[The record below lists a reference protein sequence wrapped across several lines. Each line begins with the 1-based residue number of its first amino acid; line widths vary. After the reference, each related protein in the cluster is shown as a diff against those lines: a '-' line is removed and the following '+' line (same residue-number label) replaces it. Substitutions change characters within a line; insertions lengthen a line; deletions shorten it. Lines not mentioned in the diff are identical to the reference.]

1 MAYELVQTRI
11 PYKQVFR
18 YPKPK
23 RKPWCN
29 WFGEIVALR
38 IEVVD
43 PEEAP
48 VAYEVRFG
56 PDDCS
61 QAARLSDQE
70 LSGRSVVA
78 DGRRLQLRPA
88 PGVLRDGDE

>member
-1 MAYELVQTRI
+1 MAYELVQTII

-18 YPKPK
+18 YPSPK
-23 RKPWCN
+23 RKLWSN
-29 WFGEIVALR
+29 WFGESVDLR

-56 PDDCS
+56 PDD
-61 QAARLSDQE
+61 
-70 LSGRSVVA
+70 
-78 DGRRLQLRPA
+78 A
-88 PGVLRDGDE
+88 PGLLGYQIRSYQGGLWCRWAATSTTSCTQSPSRRR